1 MSLRVWDERVLPRL
15 TDRRLRAPELG
26 ELRRAVCSGL
36 TGRVLEIGFGSGLN
50 VPWYPPQVTSVT
62 AVEPS
67 DLAWELSAPRRASS
81 DVPVDRGGLDGQR
94 LDLPD
99 ASHDGALVTFSLCTV
114 PDPLLA
120 LREAR
125 RVVREGGRLHALE
138 HGLAPD
144 ETVRRWQ
151 RRMEPLQRATAGG
164 CHLTRDI
171 VALLEGSGWRVE
183 DREQAYLPGPALA
196 RPWTYVY
203 RLVAG

>member
-1 MSLRVWDERVLPRL
+1 MWDERVLPRL
-15 TDRRLRAPELG
+15 TDRRLRGPELD
-26 ELRRAVCSGL
+26 ELRRAACQGL

-50 VPWYPPQVTSVT
+50 VRWYPREVTSVT
-62 AVEPS
+62 AIEPS
-67 DLAWELSAPRRASS
+67 DLAWELSAPRRATS
-81 DVPVDRGGLDGQR
+81 DVAIVRAGLDSQR

-99 ASHDGALVTFSLCTV
+99 DSHDGVLVTFSLCTV

-120 LREAR
+120 LRESR
-125 RVVREGGRLHALE
+125 RVVRAGGRLHALE

-151 RRMEPLQRATAGG
+151 RRMEPLQRATGGG
-164 CHLTRDI
+164 CHLTRD
-171 VALLEGSGWRVE
+171 VVTLLEGSGWRVE
-183 DREQAYLPGPALA
+183 DLEQAYLPGPALA

>member
-1 MSLRVWDERVLPRL
+1 VWDERVLPRL
-15 TDRRLRAPELG
+15 TDRRLRASELD
-26 ELRRAVCSGL
+26 ELRRAACQGL

-50 VPWYPPQVTSVT
+50 VRWYPREVTSVT
-62 AVEPS
+62 AIEPS
-67 DLAWELSAPRRASS
+67 DLAWELSAPRRATS
-81 DVPVDRGGLDGQR
+81 DVAIVRAGLDSQR

-99 ASHDGALVTFSLCTV
+99 DSHDGVLVTFSLCTV

-120 LREAR
+120 LRESR
-125 RVVREGGRLHALE
+125 RVVRAGGRLHALE

-151 RRMEPLQRATAGG
+151 RRMEPLQRATGGG
-164 CHLTRDI
+164 CHLTRD
-171 VALLEGSGWRVE
+171 VVTLLEGSGWRVE
-183 DREQAYLPGPALA
+183 DLEQAYLPGPALA

>member
-1 MSLRVWDERVLPRL
+1 MWDERVLPRL
-15 TDRRLRAPELG
+15 TDRRLRAPELD
-26 ELRRAVCSGL
+26 ELRRAACQGL

-50 VPWYPPQVTSVT
+50 VRWYPREVMSVT
-62 AVEPS
+62 AIEPS
-67 DLAWELSAPRRASS
+67 DLAWELSAPRRATS
-81 DVPVDRGGLDGQR
+81 DVAIVRAGLDSQR

-99 ASHDGALVTFSLCTV
+99 DSHDGVLVTFSLCTV

-120 LREAR
+120 LRESR
-125 RVVREGGRLHALE
+125 RVVRAGGRLHALE

-151 RRMEPLQRATAGG
+151 RRMEPLQRATGGG
-164 CHLTRDI
+164 CHLTRD
-171 VALLEGSGWRVE
+171 VVTLLEGSGWRVE
-183 DREQAYLPGPALA
+183 DLEQAYLPGPALA